1 MVYSAT
7 SNKYKKQSTGQTRDN
22 NRNQSIHCGSNGR
35 KFCISN
41 GTNLTRVKVAWKETS
56 AGTLAMNDML
66 VFQKTCQLLS
76 LIKTDDSAPA
86 KWEKY
91 WIHTLKKIAPKGFN
105 VEGGVW
111 SSAVMTNEKRFMSC

>member
-1 MVYSAT
+1 MYSAT
-7 SNKYKKQSTGQTRDN
+7 SNKYKKQSTGQTKGN
-22 NRNQSIHCGSNGR
+22 YRNQSIHCGSNGR
-35 KFCISN
+35 KFSKSN
-41 GTNLTRVKVAWKETS
+41 GTNLPGVKVVWKEGS

-91 WIHTLKKIAPKGFN
+91 WMYTLKKLRPKGLMLK
-105 VEGGVW
+105 VVCE
-111 SSAVMTNEKRFMSC
+111 AVL

>member
-22 NRNQSIHCGSNGR
+22 YRNQSIHCGSNGR
-35 KFCISN
+35 KFCESN
-41 GTNLTRVKVAWKETS
+41 GTNLTGVKVAWKKTS

-66 VFQKTCQLLS
+66 VFQKACQLLS

-91 WIHTLKKIAPKGFN
+91 WMYTLKKLRPKGLMLK
-105 VEGGVW
+105 VVCE
-111 SSAVMTNEKRFMSC
+111 AVL